1 MSTQSTPI
9 TELRPIYQIASDIRK
24 EWTKAKNKNG
34 INYAAKP
41 YLNALMSLS
50 SLKDAYGMD
59 SGREMVLY
67 FLSNASSFRGDE
79 AKSLKLELKQY
90 LK

>member
-24 EWTKAKNKNG
+24 EWMKAKNG

-79 AKSLKLELKQY
+79 AKSLKLELKQH

>member
-24 EWTKAKNKNG
+24 EWSKDKNG

-41 YLNALMSLS
+41 YLNALLSLS
-50 SLKDAYGMD
+50 SIKDQYGMD
-59 SGREMVLY
+59 SGRDMVLY
-67 FLSNASSFRGDE
+67 FLSNASSFRGGQ
-79 AKSLKLELKQY
+79 AKSLKLELKQH

>member
-24 EWTKAKNKNG
+24 EWSKAKNG

-41 YLNALMSLS
+41 YLNALLSLS
-50 SLKDAYGMD
+50 SIKDQYGMD
-59 SGREMVLY
+59 SAREMVLY
-67 FLSNASSFRGDE
+67 FLSNASSFRGGQ
-79 AKSLKLELKQY
+79 AKSLKLELKQH

>member
-1 MSTQSTPI
+1 
-9 TELRPIYQIASDIRK
+9 
-24 EWTKAKNKNG
+24 
-34 INYAAKP
+34 
-41 YLNALMSLS
+41 MSLS